1 MRKAILSVVLTVA
14 FGSGYIW
21 LGILGDRPLARHVH
35 AAVTVPN
42 SHGVLV
48 GTSVSVRGYKIG
60 EVTSVQR
67 EAGGVRIGVAM
78 DARYPIPLSSRLKIE
93 QFTAFETYLDF
104 EPSDSERPFIED
116 GAVILASTVSTPLS
130 IPEVFAL
137 LNRLSRSIS
146 TDDLAGFLDTV
157 ARATDV
163 PARSVANLAA
173 AGAMVNQL
181 IRSRSGEIEALS
193 RNYGRMSERLDG
205 LNGGILGIG
214 STGNLLVK
222 GQQLLASFEQL
233 MEETDMPN
241 SLRQNIVPFLDDNG
255 RAISSILAGLGP
267 IVVPMVPVA
276 AAFGDVVNVDLATL
290 LTQTMRTV
298 SGDGLVLTVAV
309 PHR

>member
-14 FGSGYIW
+14 LGSAYIW
-21 LGILGDRPLARHVH
+21 LGIIGDRPLARYVH

-48 GTSVSVRGYKIG
+48 GTSVCVRGFKIG
-60 EVTSVQR
+60 EVTSVQGG
-67 EAGGVRIGVAM
+67 AGGVRIGFAL
-78 DARYPIPLSSRLKIE
+78 DARYPVPLSSRLKIE
-93 QFTAFETYLDF
+93 QLTALETYLDF

-116 GAVILASTVSTPLS
+116 GAVISARTISTPLS

-146 TDDLAGFLDTV
+146 ADDLAGFLDTV

-163 PARSVANLAA
+163 PATSVANLAA

-181 IRSRSGEIEALS
+181 IRSRSGEIAALS
-193 RNYGRMSERLDG
+193 RNYGRMSELLDG
-205 LNGGILGIG
+205 LNDGIRGFG
-214 STGNLLVK
+214 STGDLAVK
-222 GQQLLASFEQL
+222 GQQLLASFKQL
-233 MEETDMPN
+233 MEGSDMPH
-241 SLRQNIVPFLDDNG
+241 SLRQNIIPFLDRNG
-255 RAISSILAGLGP
+255 VAITSILAGLGP
-267 IVVPMVPVA
+267 VVAPMVPVA
-276 AAFGDVVNVDLATL
+276 AAFGDVADVDLATL
-290 LTQTMRTV
+290 LTQSLRTV